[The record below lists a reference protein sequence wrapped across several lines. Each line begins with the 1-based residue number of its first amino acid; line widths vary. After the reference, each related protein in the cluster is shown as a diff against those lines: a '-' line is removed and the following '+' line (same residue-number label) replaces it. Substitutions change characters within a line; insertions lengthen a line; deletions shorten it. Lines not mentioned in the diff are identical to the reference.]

1 VSMSCSRTAPLGEN
15 SWLTALP
22 LSHIMYVFLCA
33 KKRSFT
39 VVYERGSFS
48 LVSLF
53 MCNHSVNQMLY
64 GANCSLLIILH
75 YFVFH

>member
-1 VSMSCSRTAPLGEN
+1 MC
-15 SWLTALP
+15 
-22 LSHIMYVFLCA
+22 
-33 KKRSFT
+33 KKTILYF
-39 VVYERGSFS
+39 VYERGFFS

-75 YFVFH
+75 CFVFH